1 MPAGEFFTDIMKSK
15 IRSVRGHNYA
25 QIYGNKFGYIK
36 AYPMEDH
43 NMKSVG
49 DTLTVM
55 IQDTGVMQK
64 LHTDNA
70 PEMVGRKTPFFKR
83 ARKEGIDLTSI
94 EPLRPDEN
102 YGEILVKKSKLLSS
116 KLKIRRNVPLRLWCY
131 ALEYVCEL
139 EPIMVPT
146 IFRNKGRSG

>member
-1 MPAGEFFTDIMKSK
+1 MAKPQNKLTPEYLSQIWKCGIETARKTIEASRCMHYRSISHGLTKQFRPARDFMRYRTLRMPAGEFFTDTMKSK

-55 IQDTGVMQK
+55 IQGTGVIQK
-64 LHTDNA
+64 LYTDNA
-70 PEMVGRKTPFFKR
+70 LEMVGRKNSVLQER
-83 ARKEGIDLTSI
+83 SQGRN
-94 EPLRPDEN
+94 RPHK
-102 YGEILVKKSKLLSS
+102 Y
-116 KLKIRRNVPLRLWCY
+116 
-131 ALEYVCEL
+131 
-139 EPIMVPT
+139 
-146 IFRNKGRSG
+146 